1 MTTDDADDPE
11 KIELAAIEWCL
22 RLRSRVPSNEE
33 AASFERWLREDDR
46 HAEAYDRAITTHA
59 AFNTLS
65 REDLSPT
72 LFKRSLMFKIRHAFR
87 RFRSSFNSPRLGVTA
102 TIATVLVCLSIF
114 GLGSL
119 NASVDPI
126 VESEP
131 IVEVFVSG
139 IGETKE
145 VALQDGSI
153 ITLGAG
159 SKVEVALTPSERRV
173 DLVNGAA
180 VFDVASEQNRPF
192 LVSTEK
198 FTARVV
204 GTIFD
209 VRSNGGI
216 VRLSVLE
223 GAVEVKHPL
232 MLDHNP
238 TSVSSSAIISAGE
251 QIMATR
257 SEGLSRVGN
266 IDVDQFASWRRDRMR
281 YTGATLEELI
291 ADANRYS
298 DREIRLDA
306 AVPHADAGKVTLT
319 FKGDDV
325 DRLLAILPEL
335 FDVEVHDES
344 DRIIEIKKRGEE

>member
-1 MTTDDADDPE
+1 MTTDDADDSG

-33 AASFERWLREDDR
+33 AQSFERWLKEDDR
-46 HAEAYDRAITTHA
+46 HAEAYDRALTTHA
-59 AFNTLS
+59 AFDVLS
-65 REDLSPT
+65 RENISPK
-72 LFKRSLMFKIRHAFR
+72 LFKRSWMFKTRRAFR
-87 RFRSSFNSPRLGVTA
+87 RFRSSFKGSRLGVAA
-102 TIATVLVCLSIF
+102 TLATMLVCLSVF

-119 NASVDPI
+119 NGSVDPI

-131 IVEVFVSG
+131 IIEVFVSG

-145 VALQDGSI
+145 VTLQDGSI
-153 ITLGAG
+153 ITLGAR

-192 LVSTEK
+192 FVSTEK
-198 FTARVV
+198 FTARVM

-223 GAVEVKHPL
+223 GAVEASHPL
-232 MLDHNP
+232 MLDSNP
-238 TSVSSSAIISAGE
+238 TSVTSSAIVSAGE
-251 QIMATR
+251 QIVATR
-257 SEGLSRVGN
+257 SKGLSGVGHF
-266 IDVDQFASWRRDRMR
+266 DVEQFASWRRDRMR
-281 YTGATLEELI
+281 YIGATLEELI

-298 DREIRLDA
+298 DKEIRLDA
-306 AVPHADAGKVTLT
+306 AIPRSDAGKVTLT
-319 FKGDDV
+319 FNGDDV
-325 DRLLAILPEL
+325 DRLLAILPEM
-335 FDVEVHDES
+335 FDVEVHDEG
-344 DRIIEIKKRGEE
+344 DRFIEIRKRVED